1 MEEQKIK
8 STDNARYFQCRIL
21 FQHTTAWYAI
31 IHKYFHIKKPSRAE
45 IFNVHLMKK
54 MPFLKEKKQVFALC
68 YDKRRQEC
76 FDESSCQLLKST

>member
-21 FQHTTAWYAI
+21 FQHTIWYAI

-45 IFNVHLMKK
+45 IFNVHLMKNAII
-54 MPFLKEKKQVFALC
+54 FKERKVVFFPYAMIGV
-68 YDKRRQEC
+68 
-76 FDESSCQLLKST
+76 F

>member
-21 FQHTTAWYAI
+21 FQHTIWYAI

-54 MPFLKEKKQVFALC
+54 MPFLKEKKQVVFPCAMIIGDRNVLMKVAAAN
-68 YDKRRQEC
+68 Y
-76 FDESSCQLLKST
+76 